1 MVQEHDD
8 TDLVAALVHS
18 DAHVSA
24 PIYRRHTPTLLRVCT
39 GIVRN
44 RATAEEIVQDT
55 WVAVLKGASQFEG
68 RSSLASWLFAI
79 ALNTARSRAKR
90 DGRSVS
96 FDEFG
101 DDRGFGAAF
110 DGHGRWSRLPDLW
123 DNVDARRI
131 IEGRDMLS
139 HVNTA
144 IDTLPEAQRAV
155 LILWSHKDLT
165 SDAICDMLE
174 ITPGNLRV
182 LLHRAR
188 TGLRKSLDHLVTR
201 TTEA

>member
-1 MVQEHDD
+1 MAQEHDD
-8 TDLVAALVHS
+8 TDLVAALVHG
-18 DAHVSA
+18 DGHVFA
-24 PIYRRHTPTLLRVCT
+24 MIYRRHTPTLLRVCT
-39 GIVRN
+39 GILCN

-68 RSSLASWLFAI
+68 RSSLASWIFAI
-79 ALNTARSRAKR
+79 ALNKARSRVKR

-96 FDEFG
+96 FDDFG
-101 DDRGFGAAF
+101 DDHGLAAAF

-123 DNVDARRI
+123 DTVDPQRI

-139 HVNTA
+139 HVNAA

-174 ITPGNLRV
+174 IAPGNLRV

-188 TGLRKSLDHLVTR
+188 TGLRKALGQLLGR
-201 TTEA
+201 TPEA